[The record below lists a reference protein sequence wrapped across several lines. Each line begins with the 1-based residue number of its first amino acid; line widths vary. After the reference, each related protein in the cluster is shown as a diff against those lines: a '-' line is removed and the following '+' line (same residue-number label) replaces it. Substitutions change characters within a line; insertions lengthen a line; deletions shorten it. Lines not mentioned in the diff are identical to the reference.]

1 MKAFTHLADALFMKM
16 RHPIVALSAV
26 GHCESI
32 TTQFE
37 MNSVLKFEKGAKMS
51 TQIPAGLILGTCV
64 LCAKEFRAVSDIELY
79 ESKEFWFRGKGDQH
93 QYLSISKLTY
103 LLVMGW
109 LILGR
114 SKEIWS
120 GFVKSH
126 AGVNL
131 QEFVQSSTCQNCF
144 PSDTSSDSSRRPSQK
159 DPEEDLDD
167 DPPTEVQ
174 SLLIKSNGDSMR
186 VLVSDDVLASDVLKC
201 DDVEYYYD
209 RDNGVF
215 VYFSL
220 SAVRGSAIPN
230 VYGSALCN
238 SYIAGDCLV
247 ISDLDSDSN
256 RTSDYTNLTN
266 DWFDPA
272 FFKMIQRCNTDT
284 DAIGFLR
291 RHKP

>member
-1 MKAFTHLADALFMKM
+1 MKAFTHLVDALFMKM
-16 RHPIVALSAV
+16 RHPIVALNAV
-26 GHCESI
+26 GRCKSM

-37 MNSVLKFEKGAKMS
+37 LNTVLKFEKGAKMS

-64 LCAKEFRAVSDIELY
+64 LCASEFRAVSDIELS
-79 ESKEFWFRGKGDQH
+79 ESEEFWFRGKGDQH

-109 LILGR
+109 LVLGR

-126 AGVNL
+126 AGVDL
-131 QEFVQSSTCQNCF
+131 QEFVQSATCPTCF
-144 PSDTSSDSSRRPSQK
+144 PSDTTSDSSRRPSQQ
-159 DPEEDLDD
+159 DQEEDLDD
-167 DPPTEVQ
+167 DPPAKVQ
-174 SLLIKSNGDSMR
+174 SLLIKSNGDSKR
-186 VLVSDDVLASDVLKC
+186 IWITEELRPRDALECADVD
-201 DDVEYYYD
+201 YYYD

-215 VYFSL
+215 VFFSL
-220 SAVRGSAIPN
+220 DAVHESALPN

-256 RTSDYTNLTN
+256 RTSDYMNLTS

-284 DAIGFLR
+284 DAISFLQQ
-291 RHKP
+291 HKP